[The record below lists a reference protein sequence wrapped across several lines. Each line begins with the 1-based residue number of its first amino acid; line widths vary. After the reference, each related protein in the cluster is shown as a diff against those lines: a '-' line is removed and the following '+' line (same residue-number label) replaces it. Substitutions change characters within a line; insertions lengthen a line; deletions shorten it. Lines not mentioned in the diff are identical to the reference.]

1 MPDPQQAPAPHSSP
15 APAPRPARRWLG
27 TLIALIGLLLL
38 GGTAW
43 YLTHR
48 APADT
53 SAQGGGGPPGGPG
66 GGGSPGGPGG
76 GGGGGRGGRGG
87 PASTVAVAVAKRAD
101 VPVYLNSLGTVMPA
115 ATVVVRPQVAGV
127 LQEVRFTEGQM
138 VTKGQLLAQIDPRPF
153 EMALQQAV
161 GARIRDEAQLQNAKL
176 TLERYRTLLSQDSIA
191 RQDVDTQAALV
202 KQLEGTVTADRATE
216 GTARLNLGYTR
227 ITAPVTGRVGLR
239 AVDPGNLVSTSDANG
254 IATITQV
261 APIDVQFSVPQDRVP
276 ELMQRMAGSPL
287 PASAF
292 DRTRS
297 TLLEEGRFSILDN
310 QVDTTTGTVKAKARF
325 MNGQGLLFPNQFV
338 NLQLL
343 VRTISDAVVVPVSA
357 VRNGSAGDFV
367 YVLNPDG
374 TVNQRPVKRG
384 EATPEIVAIV
394 SGLEAG
400 ERVVTEG
407 ADRLKDGA
415 RVQLADRAA
424 GPGRGASGAGRGEGR
439 GRRASEAAAAASAP
453 EGRASG
459 PAGADWAGRRAPRAA
474 FAEGRASGAA
484 FAEGRA
490 SGAAWAQGRSSE
502 ARARWREARA
512 SAPAS

>member
-1 MPDPQQAPAPHSSP
+1 MPDPRQQEPFTRPTP

-27 TLIALIGLLLL
+27 TLVALIGLLLL

-48 APADT
+48 APATDT
-53 SAQGGGGPPGGPG
+53 TAQGGGGPPGGPAG
-66 GGGSPGGPGG
+66 R
-76 GGGGGRGGRGG
+76 GGGGRGGRGG
-87 PASTVAVAVAKRAD
+87 AASTVAVALARRAD
-101 VPVYLNSLGTVMPA
+101 LPVYLNSLGTVMPA

-153 EMALQQAV
+153 EMVLQQAMGV
-161 GARIRDEAQLQNAKL
+161 RIRDEAQLQNARL
-176 TLERYRTLLSQDSIA
+176 TLERYRTLLAQDSIA
-191 RQDVDTQAALV
+191 RQEVDTQAALV

-227 ITAPVTGRVGLR
+227 ITAPVAGRVGLR

-276 ELMQRMAGSPL
+276 ELMQRIAGGPL

-310 QVDTTTGTVKAKARF
+310 QVDTTTGTVRAKARF
-325 MNGQGLLFPNQFV
+325 LNGQGLLFPNQFV
-338 NLQLL
+338 NLRLL
-343 VRTISDAVVVPVSA
+343 VRTISDAVVVPVNA
-357 VRNGSAGDFV
+357 VRNGSGGDFV
-367 YVLNPDG
+367 YVLNDDG

-415 RVQLADRAA
+415 RVQLADRAP
-424 GPGRGASGAGRGEGR
+424 GPGRGASGAGRGEGRGEGR
-439 GRRASEAAAAASAP
+439 GRRASEAAAAAAAAASAP
-453 EGRASG
+453 AARASG
-459 PAGADWAGRRAPRAA
+459 N
-474 FAEGRASGAA
+474 
-484 FAEGRA
+484 
-490 SGAAWAQGRSSE
+490 
-502 ARARWREARA
+502 RARWREARA
-512 SAPAS
+512 SAPAP